1 VTKKHKLE
9 NENRQFQDKYCLV
22 QDRSVIICL
31 LWKNTIAVPKEFNL
45 KRHYESKQF
54 KGELQKQKI
63 DSLKQG
69 LSLQQTLFTRG
80 NAEVEIATQ
89 ISSMIA
95 TFSQLMCMMVASQKF
110 CPESTNKCENVSL
123 NRMIIQHRISSL
135 SDNISAQ
142 LKDIASKFVYFSLA
156 ANKSTDVT
164 STAQLLI
171 FVHGITADFEVYE
184 ELVGMSS
191 LQRQTKV
198 SDILNGL

>member
-1 VTKKHKLE
+1 TRFKKKKK
-9 NENRQFQDKYCLV
+9 NKYCLV

-89 ISSMIA
+89 
-95 TFSQLMCMMVASQKF
+95 CMMVASQKF